1 MKRVWQKVKESE
13 RMRGDKE
20 RTGVGKAFMLKRNLT
35 NLKALLLKRDEWV
48 GGWGQRVGKVVPP
61 SPAMH
66 PRKLVLLPIWG
77 PQGLQPR
84 HESCIAVPKLIAT
97 T

>member
-13 RMRGDKE
+13 RMRGDNGE
-20 RTGVGKAFMLKRNLT
+20 NRSGQSFHVKRSLT
-35 NLKALLLKRDEWV
+35 KLKARLLKRDEWV
-48 GGWGQRVGKVVPP
+48 GGWGQRVGKVVLP
-61 SPAMH
+61 SPAMY
-66 PRKLVLLPIWG
+66 PRKSVLLPIWG